1 MANFF
6 DSIIAKRNRTLL
18 APLVAPIEAADAGR
32 FGNAPAN
39 VAADQMAD
47 AAADAQPMAQQ
58 QQQAPAPA
66 PVQQAEPNPFD
77 EFDAPEAAHQT
88 HQQAAPQPMAQPDP
102 VPAPEAAPEWQGN
115 MQVHGDQKATV
126 SEADQQLNADVAMLI
141 NSGATKEQIAARLA
155 KDGKGLDTLSGLDEA
170 LAWRKNNRGTIQVGI
185 QTTPDRAQTE
195 YHGPDKGKFDAAV
208 TGALDA
214 VSLGAGDE
222 IAGAVDAAG
231 NSIGNIVGLGDG
243 QSFGDRYAQSRDA
256 NRQQLTDAQHYNPG
270 SYLTGQIAGSLAT
283 LPFGGEAAV
292 GRTALQTAARAGAE
306 GAAYGGVYG
315 FNSNDG
321 GIVDRLE
328 SGAKGAALGAGL
340 GGVVGGVTGRIGER
354 IAANRAT
361 PSEARQLLNATDAL
375 NAGVPRAEQ
384 IRPIVG
390 HTSGGGLAS
399 TLTATGEGLLIPG
412 YLGGIQR
419 ATRAVEENSGL
430 ARDRIANDAAG
441 GIAEDLNA
449 VAARQANPHSPGSL
463 AAYEAESK
471 LASDHLYQQ
480 AADAAGNV
488 QLPTPRT
495 IAAIDRKL
503 AQWDAVPGGVAG
515 SQSLRDLRDNL
526 AAGTFSVDGLRRLRT
541 SFGDSIDSGNRTVRE
556 AANSLWPRLSEDIS
570 GGLSRNG
577 LGDAARLY
585 RQADQ
590 NYAARGQNLE
600 AIRTI
605 LGDGQHSADTVAD
618 NIARMSR
625 TDYGQLAR
633 SLAVLPADQQ
643 ASVRGAI
650 INSLGRANPGKQD
663 LTGEAFSL
671 ETFLTSWG
679 RDKFSNEAKAAILPA
694 RTVRDLDNL
703 ARVASSNRALR
714 AKGNASRSGYT
725 VGNIAELG
733 AVGMGGLLNPAVLAA
748 LGGGRLLASPGVA
761 RALVAAS
768 ENRGIEVVAKR
779 LSEAARRNPAMAQNI
794 LGLKDALVSGK
805 VPDHAI
811 TIDGQ
816 PKVDPVETQA
826 PVQPAAEPNPFDE
839 FDEVK

>member
-6 DSIIAKRNRTLL
+6 DSIIAKRNRALL
-18 APLVAPIEAADAGR
+18 QPLVAPIEAADAR
-32 FGNAPAN
+32 VYGNAPAN

-47 AAADAQPMAQQ
+47 AQADAQPMAQQ
-58 QQQAPAPA
+58 QAPAPE
-66 PVQQAEPNPFD
+66 PVHEANPFD
-77 EFDAPEAAHQT
+77 EFDAPAPAH
-88 HQQAAPQPMAQPDP
+88 HAAPAQIQA
-102 VPAPEAAPEWQGN
+102 PAPVAPIEPGPAPTPAPVDWEAN

-126 SEADQQLNADVAMLI
+126 SEADQQLNADIAMLI
-141 NSGATKEQIAARLA
+141 NNGATKEQIGARLA

-170 LAWRKNNRGTIQVGI
+170 LAWRAHNKGTIQVGLR
-185 QTTPDRAQTE
+185 TNVDKAPVE
-195 YHGPDKGKFDAAV
+195 YHGPDKGKFDAVV

-214 VSLGAGDE
+214 ASLGSADEVGAG
-222 IAGAVDAAG
+222 VDALG

-243 QSFGDRYAQSRDA
+243 QSIGDRYAQTRDE
-256 NRQQLTDAQHYNPG
+256 NRTQLKDASYYNPG
-270 SYLTGQIAGSLAT
+270 SYLGGQVIGSLAT
-283 LPFGGEAAV
+283 LPIGGEAAL

-315 FNSNDG
+315 FNSADG
-321 GIVDRLE
+321 GVADRLE
-328 SGAKGAALGAGL
+328 AGAKGAALGAGL
-340 GGVVGGVTGRIGER
+340 GSVIGGVTGRIGER
-354 IAANRAT
+354 IAANRAN
-361 PSEARQLLNATDAL
+361 PSEARQLLNAADNL
-375 NAGVPRAEQ
+375 NAGVPRNEQ
-384 IRPIVG
+384 IRPVIG
-390 HTSGGGLAS
+390 HTSNGGIGS

-412 YLGGIQR
+412 HVGGIQR

-430 ARDRIANDAAG
+430 ARDRIANNAAG
-441 GIAEDLNA
+441 GVAEDLNA

-463 AAYEAESK
+463 AAYESESR

-488 QLPTPRT
+488 QLSTPRT
-495 IAAIDRKL
+495 IQAIDRKL

-515 SQSLRDLRDNL
+515 SQALRDLRDNL
-526 AAGTFSVDGLRRLRT
+526 SRGTFSVDGLRRLRT

-600 AIRTI
+600 SIRTI
-605 LGDGQHSADTVAD
+605 LGDGMHSADTVAD

-633 SLAVLPADQQ
+633 SISVLPADQQ

-650 INSLGRANPGKQD
+650 INNLGRALPSKQD
-663 LTGEAFSL
+663 LTGESFSL
-671 ETFLTSWG
+671 ETFLTNWG
-679 RDKFSNEAKAAILPA
+679 RDKFSNEAKAAILPPQ
-694 RTVRDLDNL
+694 TVRDLDNL
-703 ARVASSNRALR
+703 ARVASANRALR
-714 AKGNASRSGYT
+714 GKGNASRSGYT

-733 AVGMGGLLNPAVLAA
+733 AVGVGGLLSLPVIGAF
-748 LGGGRLLASPGVA
+748 GGGKLLASPGVA
-761 RALVAAS
+761 RALVNLS
-768 ENRGIEVVAKR
+768 ENRGIEIVAKR

-794 LGLKDALVSGK
+794 TGLRDALVSGK
-805 VPDHAI
+805 VPDHPV
-811 TIDGQ
+811 TIDGR
-816 PKVDPVETQA
+816 PKVDPVAAA
-826 PVQPAAEPNPFDE
+826 PAPEPNPFDE
-839 FDEVK
+839 FDEVQ